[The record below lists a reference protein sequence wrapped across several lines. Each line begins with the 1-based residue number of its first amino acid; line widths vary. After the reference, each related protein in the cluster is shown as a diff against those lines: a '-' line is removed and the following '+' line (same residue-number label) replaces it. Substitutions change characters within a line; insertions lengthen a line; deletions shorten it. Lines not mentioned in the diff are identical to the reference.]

1 MKGRSGAEASPLS
14 ELTYDHILSLIEA
27 GELRSGAILEER
39 ALATR
44 LNVSRTPI
52 RAALSRLVGEG
63 LVDRTPNGFLTVT
76 ELGLQDFAQLIQ
88 FRRIVEAEAAYLAV
102 GKVPEGKLLDLIER
116 IELAEA
122 QKSQDAAEHWRLDD
136 ELRALVAKSCANR
149 WLEQAVLTVRRLL
162 RMCNVEKLPQRF
174 SETRIEHLAIL
185 RALQATD
192 GDLAR
197 DSMRN
202 HIDQVRLGFLKL
214 LAKS

>member
-1 MKGRSGAEASPLS
+1 MRGRASADASRLS
-14 ELTYDHILSLIEA
+14 ELTYDHILSFIEA
-27 GELRSGAILEER
+27 GELRPGAILEER

-76 ELGLQDFAQLIQ
+76 ELGLKDFAQLIQ
-88 FRRIVEAEAAYLAV
+88 FRRIVESEAAYLAA
-102 GKVPEGKLLDLIER
+102 GKIQSGELSDLIER

-122 QKSQDAAEHWRLDD
+122 AKSKDTAEHWRFDD
-136 ELRALVAKSCANR
+136 ELHELVARSCANR
-149 WLEQAVLTVRRLL
+149 WLQQSVLTVRRLL
-162 RMCNVEKLPQRF
+162 RMCNVEKVPHRF

-185 RALQATD
+185 RALHAND

-197 DSMRN
+197 DQMRN
-202 HIDQVRLGFLKL
+202 HIEQVRLGFLKL
-214 LAKS
+214 LTES

>member
-1 MKGRSGAEASPLS
+1 MKGRSGADANRLS

-44 LNVSRTPI
+44 LSVSRTPV

-88 FRRIVEAEAAYLAV
+88 SLRIVEDEAAYLAV
-102 GKVPEGKLLDLIER
+102 GKVPEGKLRDLIER
-116 IELAEA
+116 IELAVA

-136 ELRALVAKSCANR
+136 ELHALVARSCANR
-149 WLEQAVLTVRRLL
+149 WLEQSVLTVPGCCACAMSKSFLS
-162 RMCNVEKLPQRF
+162 VSAK
-174 SETRIEHLAIL
+174 
-185 RALQATD
+185 RASNT
-192 GDLAR
+192 
-197 DSMRN
+197 
-202 HIDQVRLGFLKL
+202 
-214 LAKS
+214 